1 MGELPCGTA
10 DDEPATDNSLDTLY
24 AVVVNGL
31 VVEVVFTTEGA
42 ANCLK
47 RNWND
52 EGSFSPPALSSR
64 LNRVRFPLPL
74 PTLC

>member
-52 EGSFSPPALSSR
+52 EGSFI
-64 LNRVRFPLPL
+64 
-74 PTLC
+74 TLARARELGLRAQPDVQGWV